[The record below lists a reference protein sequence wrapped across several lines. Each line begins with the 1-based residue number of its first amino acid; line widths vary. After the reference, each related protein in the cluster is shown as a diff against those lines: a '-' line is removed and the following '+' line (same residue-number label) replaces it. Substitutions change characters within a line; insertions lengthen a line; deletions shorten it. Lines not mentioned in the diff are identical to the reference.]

1 MTDNSS
7 NMINMTTDENGFRE
21 AMRRIP
27 CSTQTALYELL
38 GNVQAIEH
46 GIIAFYISNDYSEI
60 YLFGQDIGQNVIKE
74 FTY

>member
-21 AMRRIP
+21 AMRRIR
-27 CSTQTALYELL
+27 STQTALYELL

-60 YLFGQDIGQNVIKE
+60 YLFGQDIWTERDKRV
-74 FTY
+74 TY